1 MVDYSK
7 VIYFKCGQYTQ
18 GTKLPGDA
26 QHMSGNTYYLDE
38 VCFLCKMQ
46 GQHDSV
52 EDLDSVEGVGGACR
66 PDIS

>member
-1 MVDYSK
+1 MINYNNIV
-7 VIYFKCGQYTQ
+7 YFKYFQYTQ
-18 GTKLPGDA
+18 GMKLPGNT
-26 QHMSGNTYYLDE
+26 QRMTGNTYYLDE

-52 EDLDSVEGVGGACR
+52 ESLDSVEGIGGVCR